1 MLSSYLHLYNLAWSL
16 ESFYFWFMTGKSS
29 WVPSHTQGF
38 ISHCCRWH
46 FVSWLLQ
53 ELLLSR
59 CGWGVSL
66 GQASLLILLYA
77 FVDRDR
83 TLALYW
89 IMLETL
95 LSNLICFRFYLS
107 NSVCNNFY
115 SYSDGEM
122 YLQTLCNMWHVC
134 WIMYDLGCC
143 KSFIE
148 TRRGTRRTTGF
159 IWVQVWQ
166 CDRLRAAIVLVL
178 L

>member
-1 MLSSYLHLYNLAWSL
+1 
-16 ESFYFWFMTGKSS
+16 MTGKSS
-29 WVPSHTQGF
+29 WVPSRTQGLF
-38 ISHCCRWH
+38 SHCCRWH
-46 FVSWLLQ
+46 CVSWLLQ

-66 GQASLLILLYA
+66 GQASLLIPIFA
-77 FVDRDR
+77 FVDRDLVWHCIKLCWKLYFR
-83 TLALYW
+83 TYLLPLY
-89 IMLETL
+89 LP
-95 LSNLICFRFYLS
+95 

-115 SYSDGEM
+115 SYSDDEM
-122 YLQTLCNMWHVC
+122 YLWTLCNIWHVC

-178 L
+178 I